1 MQREFGLA
9 VHELF
14 DLPAF
19 KDAKLVA
26 GHNGLDRVVTSVNVM
41 EVPDILE
48 WVREGD
54 LLLTTFYPIRHD
66 IDSQQQLIPR
76 LYDRGLA
83 ALAYKPRRYIE
94 TIPAYMVE
102 SANAL
107 ALPILELPQDV
118 SFSDLTNA
126 VLTKIV
132 TRQGDYLKRSL
143 HAHRHFASLVLSG
156 GSLQDLADG
165 LAHLVENTVLIR
177 DEHLLRS
184 AFTCVGWDP
193 ADFSS
198 LGQAKPIPWQAS
210 ATVPTNAVLADVL
223 ESMSHAFT
231 VERVRVRDRE
241 LNRVST
247 PITVSGKRYGE
258 ILVWETGRT
267 LTVTDFIGIEQVN
280 VLAALDILHQ
290 RALRQVEQRYRNEFI
305 DRLLSSPDTDHTEL
319 VDRARFFGRDLSGP
333 WVVFLLGI
341 DYAETPPSGAP
352 GPNPGLQELQE
363 LKERLLH
370 SLERACERLQLAA
383 LPGSQSRGIVLLVP
397 DPRETTSQGARERSL
412 ALASDLRR
420 QLLLPPGIVLTIGIG
435 RRHQGLPGLQRSY
448 REARQALEI
457 GRQVLGA
464 GGTIHFDQLGVYQ
477 LIHHLTSGE
486 EVDTFLE
493 NTILPIVRHDQTRHT
508 ELLRTLQAYFDC
520 NGNASKVAERLYTH
534 YNTVIYR
541 LRRIRRLTGL
551 DLRAP
556 EDRLK
561 LELALRIFR
570 LRGTPRGDR
579 PPGSGCI
586 TS

>member
-14 DLPAF
+14 HLPPF

-54 LLLTTFYPIRHD
+54 LLLTTFYPIRND
-66 IDSQQQLIPR
+66 IDSQQQLIPH

-107 ALPILELPQDV
+107 ALPILELPQNV

-132 TRQGDYLKRSL
+132 NRQADYLKRSL
-143 HAHRHFASLVLSG
+143 HAHRHFATLVLSG

-165 LAHLVENTVLIR
+165 LSHLVENTVLVR

-184 AFTCVGWDP
+184 AFTCAGWDP

-198 LGQAKPIPWQAS
+198 LSQAKPIPWQAS
-210 ATVPTNAVLADVL
+210 ASVPTNHVLADVL
-223 ESMSHAFT
+223 ENTSHTFT
-231 VERVRVRDRE
+231 VDRIRVRDRE

-258 ILVWETGRT
+258 ILVWETGRG
-267 LTVTDFIGIEQVN
+267 LTVTDFISMEQVN

-305 DRLLSSPDTDHTEL
+305 DRLLSSPETDHTEL

-333 WVVFLLGI
+333 WVVFFFGI
-341 DYAETPPSGAP
+341 DYALMPPSPTPDPHP
-352 GPNPGLQELQE
+352 GIQELQE
-363 LKERLLH
+363 LKDRLIH
-370 SLERACERLQLAA
+370 SLERACQHLELAA
-383 LPGSQSRGIVLLVP
+383 LPGSQSKGVVLLVP
-397 DPRETTSQGARERSL
+397 DAKGTPPQGARERSL
-412 ALASDLRR
+412 TLAADLRR
-420 QLLLPPGIVLTIGIG
+420 QLLLPPGVVLTIGIG
-435 RRHQGLPGLQRSY
+435 TRQRGLAGLQRSY

-457 GRQVLGA
+457 GRRVLGGE

-477 LIHHLTSGE
+477 LIQHLPGGE
-486 EVDTFLE
+486 EVETFLE
-493 NTILPIVRHDQTRHT
+493 NTVLPLVRHDHARHT
-508 ELLRTLQAYFDC
+508 ELLRTLQTYYDC
-520 NGNASKVAERLYTH
+520 NGNASEVAKRLYTH
-534 YNTVIYR
+534 YNT
-541 LRRIRRLTGL
+541 
-551 DLRAP
+551 
-556 EDRLK
+556 
-561 LELALRIFR
+561 
-570 LRGTPRGDR
+570 
-579 PPGSGCI
+579 
-586 TS
+586 